1 MADNTG
7 EERLNS
13 PTNNESE
20 NSSDEIIPNKDT
32 ETISPNQETKNMEV
46 HKHPHHVSHKKKWG
60 EYLLEFF
67 MLFLAVFLGFI
78 AENYREHIVEHQQEK
93 QYMITLIEDLNID
106 TTDMGRLKRTLY
118 SVMQREDSIKKYLH
132 PPISAEKLPEYY
144 RESWIVPRMRSYTY
158 NDRTVEQLRSAGN
171 YRLIRNKSVTDSII
185 SYDIRMRGTFSKTY
199 NVLFESQLKLIDL
212 QNDILDVGIADKY
225 FDDNDNLEIDS
236 LKKDNL
242 WPLHLLTT
250 DTKLLFHHYNACL
263 SHIGWV
269 INLYHWIELMTSKAI
284 NLITMIKKEYHLK

>member
-1 MADNTG
+1 MTDDLG
-7 EERLNS
+7 EEYLHTPAS
-13 PTNNESE
+13 SQVE
-20 NSSDEIIPNKDT
+20 NTPDEIASSLDK
-32 ETISPNQETKNMEV
+32 ETITQNQEIENMEV
-46 HKHPHHVSHKKKWG
+46 HKHPHHITHKKKWP

-67 MLFLAVFLGFI
+67 MLFLAVFLGFM
-78 AENYREHIVEHQQEK
+78 AENYREHIVEHEREK
-93 QYMITLIEDLNID
+93 QYMLTLIEDLNID
-106 TTDMGRLKRTLY
+106 TVDMGRLKRTLY

-132 PPISAEKLPEYY
+132 PPINTEKLPEYY
-144 RESWIVPRMRSYTY
+144 RESWIVPRMRAYTY

-185 SYDIRMRGTFSKTY
+185 AYDIRMRGTFSKTY

-212 QNDILDVGIADKY
+212 QNDILDVGIGKY

-269 INLYHWIELMTSKAI
+269 INLYRWIEIMTSKAI
-284 NLITMIKKEYHLK
+284 NLIKLIKKEYHLE